1 VIDAGNI
8 CRLTEVLR
16 PAGIILGTRSQNGNF
31 LIEIH
36 TSILTEEKAKVKGF
50 GNLAKYGVRYKNE
63 VLVMDDDLVA
73 ADKEKAIERFVD
85 LSFTHRT
92 REEDEE
98 LRQLEIALDVPVQ
111 WRAATRL
118 AERAAA
124 RSKRD

>member
-1 VIDAGNI
+1 LV
-8 CRLTEVLR
+8 
-16 PAGIILGTRSQNGNF
+16 
-31 LIEIH
+31 EIH
-36 TSILTEEKAKVKGF
+36 TLILTEEKAKVKGF
-50 GNLAKYGVRYKNE
+50 GNLAKYGVRYKNG
-63 VLVMDDDLVA
+63 VLVMDNDLVA
-73 ADKEKAIERFVD
+73 ADKGKAIERFVD